1 MRRSRGE
8 LPVPVRLGRTRNT
21 GLLYLPL
28 YLPLYRAPL
37 LIAYRTVPTVAPSS
51 PFEEGGPEH
60 SSLHTC
66 PRGVLARTSHPTVSH
81 RSLTPVCSS
90 FKKRGKTQGAV

>member
-37 LIAYRTVPTVAPSS
+37 LIAYRTVPKAVPWHPPPHSRRAVQNTVHCTRVRAGS
-51 PFEEGGPEH
+51 
-60 SSLHTC
+60 
-66 PRGVLARTSHPTVSH
+66 
-81 RSLTPVCSS
+81 
-90 FKKRGKTQGAV
+90 